1 MKALK
6 NFKAKIV
13 DPLAGGLG
21 KGSLRDSIGG
31 FGGGKLQDAMQGLGK
46 SKFKLGKLAGGGKLR
61 EAMGGLGGGKLK
73 DAMKGIGGGMF
84 KHGGRHYGHG
94 GRMSNR
100 ELGRMLSKYM
110 GGGRMKYEHGGAHGG
125 PQGDPETADPFEN
138 FSFETALSGF
148 QESNPNLVN
157 PKMRYYMIGDER
169 TFLNPGDDFHDKVVM
184 EAHGRGVD
192 HHQGDRY
199 VDIFSG
205 LMNQFERYAESL
217 GEDVDPAKVTRMR
230 ENFADQ
236 ARNYAS
242 QVYDATE

>member
-46 SKFKLGKLAGGGKLR
+46 SKFKLGKLA
-61 EAMGGLGGGKLK
+61 
-73 DAMKGIGGGMF
+73 
-84 KHGGRHYGHG
+84 HGGRMRYGHG

-157 PKMRYYMIGDER
+157 PKMDYYMIGDER

-184 EAHGRGVD
+184 EAHGRGVK
-192 HHQGDRY
+192 HMEGDRY
-199 VDIFSG
+199 SDIFSG
-205 LMNQFERYAESL
+205 LMDEFERYAASL

-230 ENFADQ
+230 EAFADQ
-236 ARNYAS
+236 ARNYAG
-242 QVYDATE
+242 QVYDATFNR